1 MVLVVI
7 VSRHQT
13 LTWLI
18 ADLDRGKS
26 SVRTSLNLG
35 SLIVVDLVLVICHRS
50 SFILIDITVDTEH
63 RIAVGNTK
71 LSLQRNILLP

>member
-1 MVLVVI
+1 MLVVI

-35 SLIVVDLVLVICHRS
+35 SQIVVNLVLVIGHCLL
-50 SFILIDITVDTEH
+50 FILIDFIVYTEH
-63 RIAVGNTK
+63 RIAVGNTN

>member
-7 VSRHQT
+7 VSRHKT

-35 SLIVVDLVLVICHRS
+35 SQIVVDLVLVIGHRS

-63 RIAVGNTK
+63 RIAVGSAQ
-71 LSLQRNILLP
+71 LSLQRNILLS